1 MGFLL
6 YEIITFLVYENIK
19 NQIDTIAKIQIL

>member
-19 NQIDTIAKIQIL
+19 NQIDTTAKIQIL